1 MTRLSR
7 LSPLFLPS
15 LLLALLLATACDR
28 LPNPAAAGTPTAAPL
43 AGPTPTLPPAATASA
58 VQPPLPA
65 APLSPLR
72 VWVPNEIGAR
82 TAGGAEEL
90 NNQLRAFETAHRQLD
105 VVVEQKPVEGPGG
118 IVSYLR
124 TGRAVAPSI
133 LPDLIA
139 LPTTTLA
146 DPSVRELLFPLEGH
160 LDPALLEDTYPA
172 LAAQSVSDNRLYGFP
187 FAVSGLPHLIYRP
200 SVVSDTL
207 PLSWP
212 VFISDTNHTLI
223 LPADSRDG
231 ALWGLQ
237 FYLAEG
243 GSLADDAGKPALQA
257 EPLTRALEQ
266 IALNK
271 ANLLQSRQLKTLDE
285 AWQYYQLGLS
295 DSVWTRSGYVLAQLT
310 PATADIPPADLA
322 YGRVPGPRGA
332 LTPLVTSWAWAIT
345 ATDPARQEL
354 AAELIQSLTTPE
366 NLATWSR
373 RNQMLPARREAMAVL
388 AERNA
393 YFEFAGA
400 ELERAALMPIS
411 ESGRLLDVLGD
422 AVFQVLATETA
433 PATLAEDAAAAL
445 RQ

>member
-1 MTRLSR
+1 MTRLPR
-7 LSPLFLPS
+7 LWPLFAPFA
-15 LLLALLLATACDR
+15 LLAIILATACDL
-28 LPNPAAAGTPTAAPL
+28 LPNVGMAGTPTAAPP
-43 AGPTPTLPPAATASA
+43 AGPTPTLPPAATTSI
-58 VQPPLPA
+58 VQPSLPA

-72 VWVPNEIGAR
+72 AWVPNEIGAR
-82 TAGGAEEL
+82 TTGGAEEL

-105 VVVEQKPVEGPGG
+105 VIIEQKPVEGPGG

-139 LPTTTLA
+139 LPTTVLS
-146 DPSVRELLFPLEGH
+146 DPSIRELLFPLESH

-172 LAAQSVSDNRLYGFP
+172 LAARSVSDNRLYGIP

-200 SVVSDTL
+200 TVVSDTV
-207 PLSWP
+207 PLTWQA
-212 VFISDTNHTLI
+212 FISDTNHTLI
-223 LPADSRDG
+223 VPADSRDG

-243 GSLADDAGKPALQA
+243 GSVVDDAGKPAL
-257 EPLTRALEQ
+257 EVGPLTRALEQ

-271 ANLLQSRQLKTLDE
+271 PNLLQSRQLKTLDE

-295 DSVWTRSGYVLAQLT
+295 DFVWTRSGYVLAQLAPVNAAT
-310 PATADIPPADLA
+310 PPTDQA
-322 YGRVPGPRGA
+322 YSRVPGPRGA
-332 LTPLVTSWAWAIT
+332 LTPLVSSWAWAIT

-366 NLATWSR
+366 NLASWSR

-388 AERNA
+388 AQSNT
-393 YFEFAGA
+393 YFAFTGA
-400 ELERAALMPIS
+400 ELERAELMPVS
-411 ESGRLLDVLGD
+411 ESARLLDVLGD
-422 AVFQVLATETA
+422 AVFQVLATEA
-433 PATLAEDAAAAL
+433 SPAAVAEEASAAL